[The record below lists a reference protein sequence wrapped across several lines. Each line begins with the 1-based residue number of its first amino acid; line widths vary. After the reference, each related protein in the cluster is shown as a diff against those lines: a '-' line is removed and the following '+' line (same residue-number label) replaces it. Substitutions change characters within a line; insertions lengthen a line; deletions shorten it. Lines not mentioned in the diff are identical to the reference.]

1 MGIANKVE
9 QLEERTLERRR
20 LADELARREAELSE
34 RKKQEVGKKNNRP

>member
-9 QLEERTLERRR
+9 QLEERTLERR